1 MSEKSIMELIKEFI
15 ETCPLLKGG
24 KVNVDYI
31 EDEIDSYSID
41 ETPNTTILQ
50 KFPDGGSRR
59 QITFNF
65 SISAPFNILENIQ
78 NSKFCDDFME
88 WLEIQDNNYNYPKIE
103 GAESI
108 SCNRGT
114 ILQTTETSAIYV
126 IPINFIYV
134 KEAY

>member
-50 KFPDGGSRR
+50 KLCFGFYRR
-59 QITFNF
+59 RL
-65 SISAPFNILENIQ
+65 S
-78 NSKFCDDFME
+78 
-88 WLEIQDNNYNYPKIE
+88 
-103 GAESI
+103 
-108 SCNRGT
+108 
-114 ILQTTETSAIYV
+114 
-126 IPINFIYV
+126 
-134 KEAY
+134 